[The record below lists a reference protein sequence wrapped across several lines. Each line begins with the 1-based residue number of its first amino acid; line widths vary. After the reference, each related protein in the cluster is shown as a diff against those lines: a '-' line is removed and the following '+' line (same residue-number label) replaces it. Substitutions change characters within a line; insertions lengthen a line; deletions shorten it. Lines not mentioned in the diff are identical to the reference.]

1 MHYLAKKHLS
11 PYNKRPKPF
20 IPFPRSGQRHEHEKD
35 SHLGKAGATMEDT
48 GIKTNFIWEAIG
60 EDLQKGRYQN
70 VRTRFP
76 PEPNGYL
83 HIGHCKALVADF
95 LTAERYG
102 GLTNLR
108 FDDTNPAKEETEYV
122 EGIMEDIRWLGL
134 EWEGGLYFASE
145 YYQQCYDIAED
156 WIHRDLAYVCQL
168 PPEQV
173 REYRGTLTQPG
184 QNSPFRQRPTE
195 ESLDLFRRMKAGEFP
210 EGSMTLRMKIDM
222 ASPNLNMRDPVMYR
236 ILHKEHHRTGRDW
249 CIYPMYDFAHPIG
262 DALECI
268 THSLCSLEYEDH
280 RPLYEWVVDKA
291 ARMLPGRPRQIEF
304 SRLNITRT
312 VMSKRHLRMLVEG
325 GHVSGWDDP
334 RMPTLCAMRRRGFT
348 PAAIRDFID
357 RIGIAKA
364 DSVVDLALLEHCV
377 REDLGRKVPRV
388 MAVVRPLKVI
398 LTNWPA
404 DRREVLPMENH
415 PDNPEMGVRNAV
427 LTRELYIERE
437 DFMETPVKKYF
448 RMFPGGEVRLKG
460 AYIVRCDG
468 FEKDEAGNVT
478 AVLCTVDMNTK
489 NGTEGANRKVKGT
502 LHWVSAEEN
511 IPFEARLYE
520 PLLSEEGREDEGAAV
535 AKKDILSRL
544 NPSSVEV
551 CQGYLEK
558 HADAS
563 QKGDTFQFLR
573 IGYFCKDID
582 SAPGRPVFNRVVGL
596 KDTFAKQLKA

>member
-1 MHYLAKKHLS
+1 
-11 PYNKRPKPF
+11 
-20 IPFPRSGQRHEHEKD
+20 
-35 SHLGKAGATMEDT
+35 MEDT
-48 GIKTNFIWEAIG
+48 GTKTNFIWEAID
-60 EDLQKGRYQN
+60 EDLQNGRYQN

-95 LTAERYG
+95 VTAERYG

-122 EGIMEDIRWLGL
+122 EGIMEDIRWLGF

-184 QNSPFRQRPTE
+184 QNSPFRQRPAE
-195 ESLDLFRRMKAGEFP
+195 ESLDLFRRMRAGEFP

-236 ILHKEHHRTGRDW
+236 ILHKEHHRTGNEW

-280 RPLYEWVVDKA
+280 RPLYEWVVEKA
-291 ARMLPGRPRQIEF
+291 VSMLPGRPRQIEF

-312 VMSKRHLRMLVEG
+312 VMSKRYLRMLVEG

-348 PAAIRDFID
+348 PSAIRDFID

-377 REDLGRKVPRV
+377 REDLGRKAPRV

-398 LTNWPA
+398 LTNWPV
-404 DRREVLPMENH
+404 DRHEALPMENH
-415 PDNPEMGVRNAV
+415 PEDPELGTRNVV

-437 DFMETPVKKYF
+437 DFMEVPVKKYF

-460 AYIVRCDG
+460 AYIIRCDG
-468 FEKDEAGNVT
+468 FEKDDAGNVS

-502 LHWVSAEEN
+502 LHWVSAEES

-520 PLLSEEGREDEGAAV
+520 PLLLEEDGVDEGAAV
-535 AKKDILSRL
+535 AKKDILSRF
-544 NPSSVEV
+544 NPASVEV

-558 HADAS
+558 HMDAS
-563 QKGDTFQFLR
+563 QQGDTFQFLR
-573 IGYFCKDID
+573 IGYFCKDAD
-582 SAPGRPVFNRVVGL
+582 SAPGRPVFNRVVSL
-596 KDTFAKQLKA
+596 KDTFARQLKAL